1 MATRSQMYM
10 NKFEELKSQR
20 EDWENE
26 WEDIRDFIL
35 PRTGRFEPDLA
46 PGQEESGRYSK
57 ILDGTATR
65 ALRVLAAGMQG
76 GLTSPARPWF
86 RLGLY
91 DQSLLEVDAIG
102 EWLDEVQKRLYTLFS
117 RSNFYNTIHRLY
129 KEETGYGQA
138 VCIIEEDE
146 LDHVRFQVLTAGE
159 YYLVENERGIVDTVY
174 RTLWMQSR
182 QMQQKFGLESLPEDV
197 KQTLIGP
204 DPNEFTWFQVLHVI
218 RPRKN
223 FNAAKLD
230 SLNMPYES
238 VYIALCNDN
247 PIIGESGYKDKPF
260 AAPRW
265 ETNVGDS
272 YGRSPGHDVL
282 PDVKMLQ
289 EEAADYLSGLQKQNE
304 PPLKGT
310 GGLKHEVSHMAGTIT
325 YTDDAVKNESLK
337 PIYEVRIN
345 VREMKEA
352 MMDTRQQIREGLYN
366 DLFLMLIEPKPNM
379 TATEVAERHE
389 EKLLMLGPVIERQF
403 YELLTPIIDRGYAIA
418 ERRGLLPPPPQE
430 LLDAIEADPR
440 VSELKVEY
448 ISLLAQAQKLVTT
461 QSIKATS
468 QFVASMAEFKPEGLD
483 KINIDAA
490 IEEFAEATGAPATM
504 INSDEAVALIRE
516 ERAARQAAEQEKL
529 EAQQAA
535 EMAKTMG
542 QASTEEQTALGD
554 LKNTLEGV

>member
-1 MATRSQMYM
+1 MTTRSEKYIS
-10 NKFEELKSQR
+10 KFEELKSQR
-20 EDWENE
+20 QDWENE

-35 PRTGRFEPDLA
+35 PRTGRFEQDLA
-46 PGQEESGRYSK
+46 PGQDESGRYHK

-91 DQSLLEVDAIG
+91 DQNLMKIDAIG

-129 KEETGYGQA
+129 KEECGYGQA

-159 YYLVENERGIVDTVY
+159 YYLVENERGIVDTMY
-174 RTLWMQSR
+174 RTLWMQSG
-182 QMQQKFGLESLPEDV
+182 QMMKKFGKDKLPDDV
-197 KQTLIGP
+197 KKTLEEP
-204 DPNEFTWFQVLHVI
+204 DQNEFAWFQILHVI
-218 RPRKN
+218 RPRKM
-223 FNAAKLD
+223 FDSAKLD
-230 SLNMPYES
+230 SMNMPWES
-238 VYIALCNDN
+238 LYIALVNDK
-247 PIIGESGYKDKPF
+247 PIIGESGYRDRPF

-265 ETNVGDS
+265 ETNVGDA

-325 YTDDAVKNESLK
+325 YTDDTVKNESLQ

-403 YELLTPIIDRGYAIA
+403 YELLTPIIDRGYSIA
-418 ERRGLLPPPPQE
+418 DRRGLLPPPPQE
-430 LLDAIEADPR
+430 LLDAIEANPA

-461 QSIKATS
+461 QSIRATS
-468 QFVASMAEFKPEGLD
+468 NYAREMAEFKPEILD
-483 KINIDAA
+483 KLNVDAA
-490 IEEFAEATGAPATM
+490 IDEFAEATGAPTTM
-504 INSDEAVALIRE
+504 IHSDEEVAE
-516 ERAARQAAEQEKL
+516 VRAARAEAQAREQEKL

-535 EMAKTMG
+535 ELAQTMG
-542 QASTEEQTALGD
+542 SANTQPDTALGD